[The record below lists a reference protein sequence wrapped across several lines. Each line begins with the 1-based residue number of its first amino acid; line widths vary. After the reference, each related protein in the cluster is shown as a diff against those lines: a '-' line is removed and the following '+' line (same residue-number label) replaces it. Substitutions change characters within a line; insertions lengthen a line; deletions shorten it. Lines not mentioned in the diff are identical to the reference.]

1 MYDRIWTG
9 FDLWR
14 SLLAV
19 SPDKADRTSD
29 FFLKTMLRSAA
40 ENHRKTDCGRG
51 NSVAPGDFDQYR
63 DSMSD
68 AVAAERRSIRLFRF
82 FWNALVLPDPGGTFT
97 FCESKKVYH
106 ALKTQMRGK

>member
-9 FDLWR
+9 SDLWR

-29 FFLKTMLRSAA
+29 FFWKNRSEVWR

-51 NSVAPGDFDQYR
+51 NSVDPGDFDQYR
-63 DSMSD
+63 IH
-68 AVAAERRSIRLFRF
+68 V
-82 FWNALVLPDPGGTFT
+82 
-97 FCESKKVYH
+97 
-106 ALKTQMRGK
+106 

>member
-9 FDLWR
+9 SDLWR

-29 FFLKTMLRSAA
+29 FFFGKTAA
-40 ENHRKTDCGRG
+40 KCGGKITEKTDCGRG
-51 NSVAPGDFDQYR
+51 NSVDPGDFDQYR

-68 AVAAERRSIRLFRF
+68 ATRLFRF
-82 FWNALVLPDPGGTFT
+82 FWNVSGVTRSWRHVPFLW
-97 FCESKKVYH
+97 KVRRYTM
-106 ALKTQMRGK
+106 L